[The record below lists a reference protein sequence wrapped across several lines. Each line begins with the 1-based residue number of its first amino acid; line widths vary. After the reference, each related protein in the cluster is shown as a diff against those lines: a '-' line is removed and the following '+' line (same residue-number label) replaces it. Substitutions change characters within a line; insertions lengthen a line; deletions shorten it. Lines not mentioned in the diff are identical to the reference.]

1 MYMYMHAHVHVHIHM
16 YNMYML
22 YTHTLSLRSG
32 CPALSAVKFR
42 RVSNLAGS
50 KAPCA
55 LDLISRV
62 GHLIP
67 PGFRFDNLELYW

>member
-1 MYMYMHAHVHVHIHM
+1 MYMYMYMYMHMYMYMLYM

-42 RVSNLAGS
+42 RVSNLS
-50 KAPCA
+50 KA
-55 LDLISRV
+55 LRHRV
-62 GHLIP
+62 P
-67 PGFRFDNLELYW
+67 